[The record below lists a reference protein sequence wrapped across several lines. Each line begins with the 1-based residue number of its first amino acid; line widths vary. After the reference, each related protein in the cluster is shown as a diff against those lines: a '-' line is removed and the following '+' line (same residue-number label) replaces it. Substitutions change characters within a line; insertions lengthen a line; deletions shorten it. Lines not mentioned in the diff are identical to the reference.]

1 MINISSLSFSRGSH
15 QIYRD
20 FSAHIDTGETVL
32 LTGPNGTGKSTLIG
46 LIGGLL
52 QPQSG
57 TIEIDGLNVAN
68 LNSAAQAKLRSIAP
82 QRRSFTLAFT
92 VAEILH
98 VLPKKLRVADPSQF
112 VSKLGLQELLSK
124 KVTELSIGQQERVSL
139 ALALSQEANYYLLD
153 EPFSAQDI
161 RSTEVILEIIQ
172 ELKSNKKGVL
182 VISHNQDAIS
192 KYFDRVIS
200 LA

>member
-1 MINISSLSFSRGSH
+1 MINISSLSFSRESH

-92 VAEILH
+92 VAEILQ

-153 EPFSAQDI
+153 EPFSTQDI

-172 ELKSNKKGVL
+172 ELKSKKKGVL

>member
-20 FSAHIDTGETVL
+20 FSAQIDTGEAVL

-57 TIEIDGLNVAN
+57 TIEIDGLNVAK

-92 VAEILH
+92 VAEILQ
-98 VLPKKLRVADPSQF
+98 VLPKKLRVADPSQS
-112 VSKLGLQELLSK
+112 VSKLGLQELLAK

-161 RSTEVILEIIQ
+161 GSTEVILEIIQ

>member
-20 FSAHIDTGETVL
+20 FSAQIDTGEAVL
-32 LTGPNGTGKSTLIG
+32 LTGPNGTGKSTLIA

-52 QPQSG
+52 KPQSG
-57 TIEIDGLNVAN
+57 TIEIDGLNVAK

-92 VAEILH
+92 VAEILQ

-200 LA
+200 LD

>member
-1 MINISSLSFSRGSH
+1 MISVTQLSFARGPH
-15 QIYRD
+15 QIYEG
-20 FSAHIDTGETVL
+20 FSAQLNNGESVL
-32 LTGPNGTGKSTLIG
+32 LTGPNGTGKSTLIA

-52 QPQSG
+52 KPQSG
-57 TIEIDGLNVAN
+57 KIEIDGADVAS
-68 LNSAAQAKLRSIAP
+68 LSATQQAKLRSIAP
-82 QRRSFTLAFT
+82 QRRSFSLAFT

-98 VLPKKLRVADPSQF
+98 VLPKKMRVADSSEF
-112 VSKLGLQELLSK
+112 IEKLGLKDLLTK

-139 ALALSQEANYYLLD
+139 ALALSQEADYYLLD
-153 EPFSAQDI
+153 EPFSAQDLH
-161 RSTEVILEIIQ
+161 STQMILEIIN
-172 ELKSNKKGVL
+172 ELKANKKGVL